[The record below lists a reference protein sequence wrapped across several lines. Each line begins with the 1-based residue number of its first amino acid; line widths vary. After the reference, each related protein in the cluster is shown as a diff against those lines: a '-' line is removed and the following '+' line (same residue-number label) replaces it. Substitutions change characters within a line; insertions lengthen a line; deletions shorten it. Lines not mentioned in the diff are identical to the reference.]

1 LDQRAEIPRI
11 SLHDGLKI
19 LFHPPNWWDSG
30 GGGLTDEVNRDCVDN
45 FNSWPF
51 VMAEPKYNSGGVEA
65 DRTEMTREDDVRVSE
80 MRETADDALPFTVD
94 E

>member
-1 LDQRAEIPRI
+1 
-11 SLHDGLKI
+11 
-19 LFHPPNWWDSG
+19 
-30 GGGLTDEVNRDCVDN
+30 
-45 FNSWPF
+45 
-51 VMAEPKYNSGGVEA
+51 MAEPKYNSGGVEA